1 MTEQETIIILNMLS
15 GIGYSRYKTLLEHF
29 GNVSKCFDSSI
40 KELSSMPGI
49 GDALA
54 AIILG
59 WEKLVDLKKE
69 LSIVERG
76 GAKIYT
82 IIDGGYPEQ
91 LKETQDA
98 PLCLYV
104 RGDMSCDFNSTIA
117 VVGSR
122 KMTMYGKEAT
132 ELIASQLSY
141 AGWTVVS
148 GLAYGVDAAAHQ
160 AVVNA
165 KGKTIGVLGG
175 GLAKFHPQDHVNLAR
190 NMIECGGGVLSEFPM
205 ECSPTRR
212 SFPMRNR
219 VISGL
224 SKGVIVTEA
233 GLQSGALI
241 TVDFALEQ
249 NRMIFAIPGRIN
261 NPTSQGC
268 NRLIKNGAKLVESVE
283 DIFEEFEFLPGFEK
297 PNIIDTQGSQASQPV
312 QKNQILSDDE
322 KKIVGIIAND
332 EKGIDLIAGE
342 TGLPIGKLLAL
353 LQQLEIKKIIKQLP
367 GKVYKINN

>member
-1 MTEQETIIILNMLS
+1 MTERETIIILNMLS
-15 GIGYSRYKTLLEHF
+15 GIGYSKYKILSGHF
-29 GNVSKCFDSSI
+29 GDVSKCLSASEN
-40 KELSSMPGI
+40 ELSSIPGI
-49 GDALA
+49 RDVLA
-54 AIILG
+54 AVIVG
-59 WEKLVDLKKE
+59 WEKSVDLKKE
-69 LSIVERG
+69 LSMLERG

-82 IIDGGYPEQ
+82 IIDEGYPAQ
-91 LKETQDA
+91 LKEIQDP

-104 RGDMSCDFNSTIA
+104 RGDISCDFDSTIA

-132 ELIASQLSY
+132 DLIASQLSY

-175 GLAKFHPQDHVNLAR
+175 GLAKFHPQNHVDLAR
-190 NMIECGGGVLSEFPM
+190 KMIECGGGVVSEFSM

-224 SKGVIVTEA
+224 SKGVVVTEA

-249 NRMIFAIPGRIN
+249 NRVVFAVPGRIN

-268 NRLIKNGAKLVESVE
+268 NRLIKNGAKLVESAE

-297 PNIIDTQGSQASQPV
+297 PNIIDTQGAPESQTV
-312 QKNQILSDDE
+312 QKNHVLSDDE

-332 EKGIDLIAGE
+332 EKAIDLIAGE

-353 LQQLEIKKIIKQLP
+353 IQQLEIKKIVKQLP

>member
-1 MTEQETIIILNMLS
+1 MTEREAIIILNMLS
-15 GIGYSRYKTLLEHF
+15 GIGYSRYKILSEHF
-29 GNVSKCFDSSI
+29 GGASKSLTSNMSKLSSI
-40 KELSSMPGI
+40 PGI

-54 AIILG
+54 AVIAG
-59 WEKLVDLKKE
+59 CEKSVDLKKE
-69 LSIVERG
+69 LSMAERG

-82 IIDGGYPEQ
+82 IIDEGYPAQ
-91 LKETQDA
+91 LKEIQDP

-104 RGDMSCDFNSTIA
+104 KGDINCDFNSTIA

-132 ELIASQLSY
+132 DLIASQLAY
-141 AGWTVVS
+141 ASWTIIS
-148 GLAYGVDAAAHQ
+148 GLAYGVDAAVHQ

-165 KGKTIGVLGG
+165 KGRTIGVLGG
-175 GLAKFHPQDHVNLAR
+175 GLARFHPQDHVDLAR
-190 NMIECGGGVLSEFPM
+190 KMIEYGGGVISEFPM

-224 SKGVIVTEA
+224 SRGVVVTEA

-249 NRMIFAIPGRIN
+249 NRVVFAVPGRIN
-261 NPTSQGC
+261 NPSSQGC

-297 PNIIDTQGSQASQPV
+297 PNVADTHGIPNPEVV
-312 QKNQILSDDE
+312 QKAHILTDDE
-322 KKIVGIIAND
+322 KRIIGVIAND
-332 EKGIDLIAGE
+332 EKEIDLIAGE
-342 TGLPIGKLLAL
+342 TGFPIGQLLAL
-353 LQQLEIKKIIKQLP
+353 LQQLEIKKVVKQLP
-367 GKVYKINN
+367 GKIYKINN

>member
-1 MTEQETIIILNMLS
+1 MTERETIIILNMLS
-15 GIGYSRYKTLLEHF
+15 GIGYSRYKVLSDHF
-29 GNVSKCFDSSI
+29 GDVSKCFTSSVNKLSSI
-40 KELSSMPGI
+40 PGI
-49 GDALA
+49 GDTLA
-54 AIILG
+54 AVIIG
-59 WEKLVDLKKE
+59 GEKNVDFKKE
-69 LSIVERG
+69 LSMAERG

-82 IIDGGYPEQ
+82 IIDEGYPAQ
-91 LKETQDA
+91 LKEIQDP

-104 RGDMSCDFNSTIA
+104 RGDINCDFNSTIA
-117 VVGSR
+117 VIGSR

-141 AGWTVVS
+141 AGWTVIS
-148 GLAYGVDAAAHQ
+148 GLAYGVDGAAHQ

-175 GLAKFHPQDHVNLAR
+175 GLAKFHPQDHVDLAR
-190 NMIECGGGVLSEFPM
+190 KMIECGGGVISEFPM

-224 SKGVIVTEA
+224 SKGVVVTEA

-249 NRMIFAIPGRIN
+249 NRMVFAVPGRIN
-261 NPTSQGC
+261 NPSSQGC

-297 PNIIDTQGSQASQPV
+297 PNFIDAQKGQDSQSV
-312 QKNQILSDDE
+312 NKNQILSDDE

-342 TGLPIGKLLAL
+342 TGLPIGTLLAL
-353 LQQLEIKKIIKQLP
+353 IQQLEIKKVIKQLP